1 MMGGDMN
8 KGLIIILVWLCNT
21 LPLFAQPIES
31 VNITNATQAMKVI
44 SLLGDLLNA
53 DTRQIV
59 RKLRKVDSVHF
70 DELYKHIRFMINNS
84 YQYTSINEKVKKVGS
99 EMYLQQYQALFI
111 RILLTTKVI
120 ELNSDTLWLYF
131 NEYDELTDFSI
142 SLHQK
147 SKINVNHIHIMPTE
161 IHRQDLEQQGLLL
174 TITEK

>member
-1 MMGGDMN
+1 
-8 KGLIIILVWLCNT
+8 
-21 LPLFAQPIES
+21 
-31 VNITNATQAMKVI
+31 
-44 SLLGDLLNA
+44 
-53 DTRQIV
+53 
-59 RKLRKVDSVHF
+59 
-70 DELYKHIRFMINNS
+70 
-84 YQYTSINEKVKKVGS
+84 
-99 EMYLQQYQALFI
+99 
-111 RILLTTKVI
+111 VI

>member
-1 MMGGDMN
+1 MGGDMN
-8 KGLIIILVWLCNT
+8 KGLIIILVWLWNT
-21 LPLFAQPIES
+21 LPLYAQPIES
-31 VNITNATQAMKVI
+31 VNITNATQAMKVT

-59 RKLRKVDSVHF
+59 RKLRKVDSIHF

-131 NEYDELTDFSI
+131 NERDEMTDFSI
-142 SLHQK
+142 SLDRK
-147 SKINVNHIHIMPTE
+147 SKITVNHIHMIPTV

>member
-21 LPLFAQPIES
+21 LPLYAQPIES
-31 VNITNATQAMKVI
+31 VNITTATQAMKVT

-120 ELNSDTLWLYF
+120 ELKSDTLMLYF
-131 NEYDELTDFSI
+131 NERDELTDFSI
-142 SLHQK
+142 SLDRK
-147 SKINVNHIHIMPTE
+147 SKITVNHIHMKPTV